1 LSPWWTSARTLA
13 LKTLAQFG
21 TEVTVV
27 YWRIEF
33 GARYRKRVGPR
44 NCTPNTPK
52 SLEVMT
58 HALAAPLSTI
68 DRHGRMETECRDSSL
83 GPMSSDVPEA
93 PPYLVGSM
101 SSIDSRHCDEARS
114 RRSQSTEGTR
124 SVASDNCSNDTV
136 TLSNAVHCSSATAE
150 AANSS
155 FEREVATSAAE
166 NRNDMDAVLHNIESK
181 RSALQ
186 SPTDRAG
193 AQGSSS
199 SEKEPSRDNGPCYK
213 DQVRAVIEPPPSIP
227 SSSPP
232 PSHAT
237 CRSNSPVTRNSNSH
251 NSTDAATTAA
261 PFSLVPMATA
271 VLISDASEPIRRP
284 DNNRSGSNTMTAS
297 PLTLSLPIIEP
308 NDNHEQSTIT
318 QMAVIV
324 RGERSYSVEPEGAP
338 TASRR
343 TERTKRSSSAN
354 NSGGGSS
361 GSSSPPLSAQEKR
374 FWIKVIGVALCVNT
388 LLVVG
393 IVVGGVCA
401 TGGCTSSESPS
412 PKELS
417 SPSLAPTASPSR
429 LLRPYDAPSSSPAS
443 FIHEI
448 ADVNGT
454 MLPLNGTGPSENATD
469 DDYPGGWNDT
479 GLATGS
485 PYPPPPLLFP
495 PASAPPGGQESETS
509 AAPFAS
515 PIVNGSTT
523 AAPPPVPKH
532 DSNHNRPTSAHKGV
546 SAGALVAI
554 AVAMEV
560 AMVIG
565 LIAYYRRWKSRR
577 LVDLQRGHYADV
589 DTSGQSD

>member
-1 LSPWWTSARTLA
+1 
-13 LKTLAQFG
+13 
-21 TEVTVV
+21 
-27 YWRIEF
+27 
-33 GARYRKRVGPR
+33 
-44 NCTPNTPK
+44 
-52 SLEVMT
+52 MT
-58 HALAAPLSTI
+58 HDVAAPLSTM
-68 DRHGRMETECRDSSL
+68 DRHGRMETECRGSSL
-83 GPMSSDVPEA
+83 VPVTSDVPEA
-93 PPYLVGSM
+93 PPDLVGSM

-114 RRSQSTEGTR
+114 RRGQSTEGTR
-124 SVASDNCSNDTV
+124 SVASENCSNDTV

-155 FEREVATSAAE
+155 FEREVTTSAAE
-166 NRNDMDAVLHNIESK
+166 NRNDMDAVMHNIESK

-186 SPTDRAG
+186 SPTNRAG
-193 AQGSSS
+193 VQGSSS

-213 DQVRAVIEPPPSIP
+213 DQVRAVIEPPPYIP

-237 CRSNSPVTRNSNSH
+237 CRSNSPVTRSSNSH
-251 NSTDAATTAA
+251 NSTDAAAATTTAA

-284 DNNRSGSNTMTAS
+284 DDNRSGNNTMSAS

-324 RGERSYSVEPEGAP
+324 RGEHSYSAEPEG
-338 TASRR
+338 ASRR

-361 GSSSPPLSAQEKR
+361 SSSPPLSAQEKR

-388 LLVVG
+388 LLVVA

-401 TGGCTSSESPS
+401 TGGCTSSESPL

-443 FIHEI
+443 FTHETV
-448 ADVNGT
+448 DVNGT

-469 DDYPGGWNDT
+469 DDYSGWNDT

-485 PYPPPPLLFP
+485 PYPSPPLLFP
-495 PASAPPGGQESETS
+495 PASAPPDGKESETS
-509 AAPFAS
+509 GVPFAS
-515 PIVNGSTT
+515 PMVNGSTT
-523 AAPPPVPKH
+523 AAPKH
-532 DSNHNRPTSAHKGV
+532 DSNHDRPTSAHKGI

-589 DTSGQSD
+589 DTSGQSA